1 VLYYVLRRRLPAG
14 ESDIGR
20 SERKAHVIQQLRM
33 CEAFAAAGEDVR
45 LVFPGENGASWE
57 FLADYYG
64 LSTRFELTPVS
75 PLSQNYNFPNY
86 PVPATDNGALG
97 GWLLYAALSGAFE
110 PGDVVYSRSL
120 HAMRYFTAARKWG
133 AFGDGVA
140 VWFEQ
145 HQIDRE
151 IDDRLVGSTAD
162 FYDQLD
168 GVVCISETQRE
179 AVRRAQPVDPEKL
192 FVAHDGVDRSAY
204 EGLSAAAARERVGIP
219 PDEAV
224 VMYTGHLYP
233 SKGVETLV
241 RAAGEFDA
249 DARCYVVG
257 GYEQDIS
264 RIAAEER
271 VPENVTFTGFVPPSE
286 VPLYQLSADVLVATV
301 AADPDTDYF
310 SPLKLFEYMAA
321 GVPIVASRKGAYE
334 EVLTDGQT
342 ALFVPPGAVPDLA
355 DAVDRLLSDPELRAD
370 LGRRARE
377 HVEQYDWR
385 VRARRILAAIDGTAR
400 SRLAPDSGVPER
412 LTPD

>member
-1 VLYYVLRRRLPAG
+1 MLYYVLRRRLPAD

-45 LVFPGENGASWE
+45 LVFPGEDGASWE
-57 FLADYYG
+57 FLSDYYG
-64 LSTRFELTPVS
+64 LSTRFELKAVS
-75 PLSQNYNFPNY
+75 PLSQDYNFPNY

-97 GWLLYAALSGAFE
+97 GWLLYAALSGEFD

-133 AFGDGVA
+133 AFGDEVS

-145 HQIDRE
+145 HQVDRA
-151 IDDRLVGSTAD
+151 IDDRFVGSTAD

-179 AVRRAQPVDPEKL
+179 AVRRVQPVDPEKL

-204 EGLSAAAARERVGIP
+204 EGLSTEGARDRIGIP
-219 PDEAV
+219 LDEKV

-249 DARCYVVG
+249 RCYVVG
-257 GYEQDIS
+257 GYDEDIS

-271 VPENVTFTGFVPPSE
+271 VPESVSFTGFVPPSE

-321 GVPIVASRKGAYE
+321 GAPIVACRRGAYE
-334 EVLTDGQT
+334 EVLTDGRT
-342 ALFVPPGAVPDLA
+342 ALFVPPGSVPDLA
-355 DAVDRLLSDPELRAD
+355 AAVDGLLSDPELRAD
-370 LGRRARE
+370 LGQRARE

-385 VRARRILAAIDGTAR
+385 VRARRILAAIDGAAR
-400 SRLAPDSGVPER
+400 SRLTPGSGVPER
-412 LTPD
+412 LSPD